1 MKIMENEI
9 KKEKKDIKDIFLNIT
24 VGTLF
29 GLVWITIAGSL
40 VYSWIEKRVTLVELK
55 QRDIIEQKANK
66 DDLKIIELSVK
77 NINNNLE
84 EIKRDIKEIKK

>member
-1 MKIMENEI
+1 MTENEI

>member
-1 MKIMENEI
+1 MENEI

>member
-1 MKIMENEI
+1 MTETEV